1 MVLKCVCLCYFT
13 LQLAAMT
20 LNKPPNLL
28 MQTWRGIDVDTHLSP
43 MLITVT
49 HLIQDNGNS
58 LFLTLISRFEN
69 YKLSG
74 SLINCTFSKLT
85 INVYCGSLSVHEFEG
100 EDFSWRDTNHHKVA
114 AALIS
119 SDYADALMLPVLLNT
134 FWGYNSNMKY
144 VGVALICKHTQL
156 KHKLQ
161 CWKYFFFFL
170 EKKSSLCVLHILKC
184 LAPPGERAEL
194 AFMLTLCRRTESLV
208 EINWRAGIFQTVS
221 MSRGYLNA
229 SELSPLAS
237 VHTVIG
243 TTPTFLRC
251 IYGFLIATDEN
262 AEPHLSYVQF

>member
-161 CWKYFFFFL
+161 CWKYFFFFR
-170 EKKSSLCVLHILKC
+170 KKNQACVS
-184 LAPPGERAEL
+184 
-194 AFMLTLCRRTESLV
+194 FTS
-208 EINWRAGIFQTVS
+208 
-221 MSRGYLNA
+221 
-229 SELSPLAS
+229 
-237 VHTVIG
+237 
-243 TTPTFLRC
+243 
-251 IYGFLIATDEN
+251 
-262 AEPHLSYVQF
+262 